1 MEGFLQNEDYQMIEN
16 SFAIT
21 TTFIA
26 YLIMM
31 LAIGV
36 IAYKRTSNSTDYF
49 LGGRSLGPWP
59 AALSAG
65 ASDMSGWLLLGLP
78 GYAYAAGFEAFWLAG
93 GLLVGTWANWLISAK
108 RLRTY
113 SITTESLTLPEFLSR
128 RFNDN
133 SKLIQTISAFFILL
147 FFLFYT
153 SSGLVAG
160 GKLFETV
167 FGLDYTTA
175 VIIGTVC
182 VVSYT
187 LFGGFLA
194 VSWTDLVQGLL
205 MSAALLI
212 VPIAAMN
219 GGLGQLSSDLHNI
232 NPELLTLWND
242 AKGEPLSAI
251 AIISLAAWGL
261 GYFGQPHILARFKAT
276 RSNKDLTTARRIA
289 VIWTALSMVGAMLV
303 GLVGLVGLI
312 YVTNSG
318 APKLD
323 DGEKIFMLLVNAMFH
338 PVIAGI
344 LLAAI
349 LAAIMST
356 ADSQLL
362 VSSSAMAE
370 DLYKQVLKKDAT
382 SEEIVRVGRFAVI
395 LISLIAL
402 VLAMTPDS
410 SVLGL
415 VSYAWAGFGA
425 AFGPAIVLSLYWSR
439 MNRNGALAG
448 IVVGGVTI
456 VLWKQF
462 TGGWFD
468 VYEIVPGIILS
479 TLSIVIVSLI
489 TGEPED
495 EVKKQHAEF
504 EKNLVELD

>member
-1 MEGFLQNEDYQMIEN
+1 
-16 SFAIT
+16 
-21 TTFIA
+21 
-26 YLIMM
+26 
-31 LAIGV
+31 
-36 IAYKRTSNSTDYF
+36 
-49 LGGRSLGPWP
+49 
-59 AALSAG
+59 
-65 ASDMSGWLLLGLP
+65 MSGWLLLGLP

-276 RSNKDLTTARRIA
+276 RSNKDLVTARRIA
-289 VIWTALSMVGAMLV
+289 VIWTALSMVGAM
-303 GLVGLVGLI
+303 LVGLVGLI

-370 DLYKQVLKKDAT
+370 DLYKQILKKDAT

-425 AFGPAIVLSLYWSR
+425 AFGPAIVLSLYWPR

>member
-1 MEGFLQNEDYQMIEN
+1 MIEN

-276 RSNKDLTTARRIA
+276 RSNKDLVTARRIA
-289 VIWTALSMVGAMLV
+289 VIWTALSMVGAM
-303 GLVGLVGLI
+303 LVGLVGLI

-370 DLYKQVLKKDAT
+370 DLYKQILKKDAT

-425 AFGPAIVLSLYWSR
+425 AFGPAIVLSLYWPR

-479 TLSIVIVSLI
+479 TISIVIVSLI

>member
-1 MEGFLQNEDYQMIEN
+1 MIEN

-21 TTFIA
+21 GTFIA
-26 YLIMM
+26 YLILM
-31 LAIGV
+31 LAIGI
-36 IAYKRTSNSTDYF
+36 IAYKRTSNSSDYF

-78 GYAYAAGFEAFWLAG
+78 GYAYAAGIEAFWLAG
-93 GLLVGTWANWLISAK
+93 GLLLGTWANWLINAK

-113 SITTESLTLPEFLSR
+113 SITTDALTLPEFLSR
-128 RFNDN
+128 RFQDK

-205 MSAALLI
+205 MAAALLI
-212 VPIAAMN
+212 VPIAAMD
-219 GGLGQLSSDLHNI
+219 GGLGQLTADLKSI

-242 AKGEPLSAI
+242 SKGEPLTAI
-251 AIISLAAWGL
+251 AIISLVAWGL
-261 GYFGQPHILARFKAT
+261 GYFGQPHILARFKAS
-276 RSNKDLTTARRIA
+276 RSNRDLVKARRIA
-289 VIWTALSMVGAMLV
+289 VIWSALSMVGAMLV
-303 GLVGLVGLI
+303 GLVGLVYLNGQGSDL
-312 YVTNSG
+312 
-318 APKLD
+318 A
-323 DGEKIFMLLVNAMFH
+323 DGEKIFMLLVNAIFH
-338 PVIAGI
+338 PIIAGI

-362 VSSSAMAE
+362 VSSSALAE
-370 DLYKQVLKKDAT
+370 DFYKQVFNNEASPEQVVT
-382 SEEIVRVGRFAVI
+382 VGRIAVI
-395 LISLIAL
+395 LLSLIAL
-402 VLAMTPDS
+402 FLAMNPDS

-425 AFGPAIVLSLYWSR
+425 AFGPAIVLSLFWVG

-448 IVVGGVTI
+448 ILVGGITI
-456 VLWKQF
+456 VVWKQLS
-462 TGGWFD
+462 GGWFD

-479 TLSIVIVSLI
+479 TISIIAFSLV
-489 TGEPED
+489 TDAPSD
-495 EVKKQHAEF
+495 EVKAQHAEF
-504 EKNLVELD
+504 EKQLQELD

>member
-1 MEGFLQNEDYQMIEN
+1 MIEN
-16 SFAIT
+16 NGAIIG
-21 TTFIA
+21 TFIV
-26 YLIMM
+26 YLGLM

-36 IAYKRTSNSTDYF
+36 YAYKRTSNSSDYF

-78 GYAYAAGFEAFWLAG
+78 GYAFAAGYESLWLAG
-93 GLLVGTWANWLISAK
+93 GLLLGTWLNWLLVAK

-113 SITTESLTLPEFLSR
+113 SIEADDALTLPEFFAK
-128 RFNDN
+128 RFEDKSN
-133 SKLIQTISAFFILL
+133 LLQVISAFFILL

-167 FGLDYTTA
+167 FGLDYTWA

-205 MSAALLI
+205 MAAALLI
-212 VPIAAMN
+212 VPIIAIQTEGGFGAMFSA
-219 GGLGQLSSDLHNI
+219 LEAK

-242 AKGEPLSAI
+242 AKGEPLTAI

-261 GYFGQPHILARFKAT
+261 GYFGQPHILARFAAI
-276 RSNKDLTTARRIA
+276 RSNEEIPTARRIA
-289 VIWTALSMVGAMLV
+289 VIWSALAMIGAMLV
-303 GLVGLVGLI
+303 GLVGII
-312 YVTNSG
+312 YVDNQLGGSLG
-318 APKLD
+318 
-323 DGEKIFMLLVNAMFH
+323 DGEKIFMLLVNAIFH
-338 PVIAGI
+338 PVVAGI

-362 VSSSAMAE
+362 VSSSALAE
-370 DLYKQVLKKDAT
+370 DFYKQVFRKDA
-382 SEEIVRVGRFAVI
+382 SQQEVVMVGRIAVI
-395 LISLIAL
+395 GLSVVAL
-402 VLAMTPDS
+402 MLAMNPES

-425 AFGPAIVLSLYWSR
+425 AFGPTLILSLYWKR
-439 MNRNGALAG
+439 MNRLGALAG
-448 IVVGGVTI
+448 VLVGGITV
-456 VLWKQF
+456 VLWKQVS
-462 TGGWFD
+462 GGIFD
-468 VYEIVPGIILS
+468 IYEIVPGIIFA
-479 TLSIVIVSLI
+479 TIAIIIVSLV
-489 TGEPED
+489 TAEPSASVQARFD
-495 EVKKQHAEF
+495 RF
-504 EKNLVELD
+504 KNQL

>member
-1 MEGFLQNEDYQMIEN
+1 MEN

-26 YLIMM
+26 YLILM

-36 IAYKRTSNSTDYF
+36 IAYQRTKSSSDYF

-78 GYAYAAGFEAFWLAG
+78 GYAYAAGIEAFWLAG
-93 GLLVGTWANWLISAK
+93 GLLVGTWLNWLINAK

-113 SITTESLTLPEFLSR
+113 SITTDALTLPEFLSR

-133 SKLIQTISAFFILL
+133 SKLIQVISAFFILL

-205 MSAALLI
+205 MAAALLI
-212 VPIAAMN
+212 VPIAAME
-219 GGLGQLSSDLHNI
+219 GGFGQLGSDLAAI
-232 NPELLTLWND
+232 NPELLTLWD
-242 AKGEPLSAI
+242 DSKGEPLSAI
-251 AIISLAAWGL
+251 AIISLVAWGL
-261 GYFGQPHILARFKAT
+261 GYFGQPHILARFKAS

-303 GLVGLVGLI
+303 GLVGLV

-318 APKLD
+318 VSVD
-323 DGEKIFMLLVNAMFH
+323 DGEKIFMLLVNSLFH

-349 LAAIMST
+349 LAAVMST

-362 VSSSAMAE
+362 VSSSALAE
-370 DLYKQVLKKDAT
+370 DFYKQVFKKDAS
-382 SEEIVRVGRFAVI
+382 SEEIVMVGRVAVI
-395 LISLIAL
+395 GISVVAL

-425 AFGPAIVLSLYWSR
+425 AFGPAIVLSLYWER

-448 IVVGGVTI
+448 ILVGGITI
-456 VLWKQF
+456 VVWKQLS
-462 TGGWFD
+462 GGWFD
-468 VYEIVPGIILS
+468 VYEIVPGIIFS
-479 TLSIVIVSLI
+479 VIAIVSISLM
-489 TGEPED
+489 TGEPE
-495 EVKKQHAEF
+495 ELVKAQHAKFKKQ
-504 EKNLVELD
+504 LIELD

>member
-1 MEGFLQNEDYQMIEN
+1 MTVD
-16 SFAIT
+16 SVAIT
-21 TTFIA
+21 GTFVA
-26 YLIMM
+26 YLIVM
-31 LAIGV
+31 LAIGYY
-36 IAYKRTSNSTDYF
+36 AYKRTANSSDYF
-49 LGGRSLGPWP
+49 LGGRTLGPWP

-78 GYAYAAGFEAFWLAG
+78 GYAYVAGIESLWLAG
-93 GLLVGTWANWLISAK
+93 GLLLGTWLNWLICAK

-113 SITTESLTLPEFLSR
+113 SITTDNALTLPEFLSR
-128 RFNDN
+128 RFDDK

-167 FGLDYTTA
+167 FGLDYSIA
-175 VIIGTVC
+175 VIIGTIC

-205 MSAALLI
+205 MSAALVI

-219 GGLGQLSSDLHNI
+219 GCVSDLTAALEAK
-232 NPELLTLWND
+232 NPELLTLFND
-242 AKGEPLSAI
+242 VKGQPLSAI
-251 AIISLAAWGL
+251 AIISLLAWGL

-276 RSNKDLTTARRIA
+276 RSNGDIATARRIA
-289 VIWTALSMVGAMLV
+289 VVWTMLSMAGAILV
-303 GLVGLVGLI
+303 GLTGML
-312 YVTNSG
+312 YVDGQIGGSL
-318 APKLD
+318 A
-323 DGEKIFMLLVNAMFH
+323 DGEKVFMLLVNSLFH
-338 PVIAGI
+338 PVVAGI

-362 VSSSAMAE
+362 VSSSALAE
-370 DLYKQVLKKDAT
+370 DFYKQVFRPQASSD
-382 SEEIVRVGRFAVI
+382 EIVMVGRIAVI
-395 LISLIAL
+395 VLSIIAL
-402 VLAMTPDS
+402 LLAMDPES

-425 AFGPAIVLSLYWSR
+425 AFGPVLLLSLFWAR

-448 IVVGGVTI
+448 IIVGAITVVV
-456 VLWKQF
+456 WKQL
-462 TGGWFD
+462 TGGIFD
-468 VYEIVPGIILS
+468 LYEMVPGFIFA
-479 TLSIVIVSLI
+479 SIAAIGTSLL
-489 TGEPED
+489 TGEPSD
-495 EVKKQHAEF
+495 KVKKQYQAYQQNLIEF
-504 EKNLVELD
+504 D

>member
-1 MEGFLQNEDYQMIEN
+1 MEN

-289 VIWTALSMVGAMLV
+289 VIWTALSMIGAM
-303 GLVGLVGLI
+303 LVGLVGLI

-395 LISLIAL
+395 LISLVAL

-479 TLSIVIVSLI
+479 TLSIVIVSLM

-504 EKNLVELD
+504 KKNLVELD

>member
-1 MEGFLQNEDYQMIEN
+1 MEN

-21 TTFIA
+21 GTFIA
-26 YLIMM
+26 YLILM

-36 IAYKRTSNSTDYF
+36 IAYKRTSNSSDYF

-78 GYAYAAGFEAFWLAG
+78 GYAYAAGIEAFWLAG
-93 GLLVGTWANWLISAK
+93 GLLLGTWANWLINAK

-113 SITTESLTLPEFLSR
+113 SITTDALTLPEFLSR
-128 RFNDN
+128 RFQDN

-205 MSAALLI
+205 MAAALLI
-212 VPIAAMN
+212 VPIAAMD
-219 GGLGQLSSDLHNI
+219 GGLGQLTEDLKNI

-242 AKGEPLSAI
+242 SKGEPLTAI

-261 GYFGQPHILARFKAT
+261 GYFGQPHILARFKAS
-276 RSNKDLTTARRIA
+276 RSNKDLDTARRIA
-289 VIWTALSMVGAMLV
+289 VIWSALSMVGAMLV
-303 GLVGLVGLI
+303 GLVGLVYLNGQGNDL
-312 YVTNSG
+312 
-318 APKLD
+318 A
-323 DGEKIFMLLVNAMFH
+323 DGEKIFMLLVNAIFH

-362 VSSSAMAE
+362 VSSSALAE
-370 DLYKQVLKKDAT
+370 DFYKQVFNNEASPEQVVT
-382 SEEIVRVGRFAVI
+382 VGRIAVV
-395 LISLIAL
+395 LLSLVAL
-402 VLAMTPDS
+402 FLAMNPDS

-425 AFGPAIVLSLYWSR
+425 AFGPAIVLSLFWVG

-448 IVVGGVTI
+448 ILVGGITI
-456 VLWKQF
+456 VVWKQLS
-462 TGGWFD
+462 GGWFD

-479 TLSIVIVSLI
+479 TISIVAVSI
-489 TGEPED
+489 ATGEPSD
-495 EVKKQHAEF
+495 EVKAQHAKF
-504 EKNLVELD
+504 EKQLQELD

>member
-1 MEGFLQNEDYQMIEN
+1 MIEN

-93 GLLVGTWANWLISAK
+93 GLLIGTWANWLISAK

-113 SITTESLTLPEFLSR
+113 SITTNALTLPEFLSR
-128 RFNDN
+128 RFNDT
-133 SKLIQTISAFFILL
+133 SKMIQTISAFFILL

-175 VIIGTVC
+175 VIIGTIC

-219 GGLGQLSSDLHNI
+219 GGLGQLSSDLSAI

-276 RSNKDLTTARRIA
+276 RTNADLTTARRIA
-289 VIWTALSMVGAMLV
+289 VVWSALSMAGAM
-303 GLVGLVGLI
+303 LVGLVGLI

-318 APKLD
+318 SGALD

-362 VSSSAMAE
+362 VSSSALAE
-370 DLYKQVLKKDAT
+370 DFYKQVFKKDAS
-382 SEEIVRVGRFAVI
+382 SEEIVRVGRIAVVG
-395 LISLIAL
+395 ISLVAL
-402 VLAMTPDS
+402 FLAMTPDS

-425 AFGPAIVLSLYWSR
+425 AFGPAIVLSLYWKR

-448 IVVGGVTI
+448 IVIGGVTI

-479 TLSIVIVSLI
+479 TIAIVVVSLI
-489 TGEPED
+489 TGEPE
-495 EVKKQHAEF
+495 ESVQAQHKEF
-504 EKNLVELD
+504 EKQLVELD

>member
-1 MEGFLQNEDYQMIEN
+1 MEN

-26 YLIMM
+26 YLILM

-36 IAYKRTSNSTDYF
+36 IAYQRTKNSTDYF

-78 GYAYAAGFEAFWLAG
+78 GYAYVAGIEALWLAG
-93 GLLVGTWANWLISAK
+93 GLLVGTWLNWLISAK

-113 SITTESLTLPEFLSR
+113 SITTDALTLPEFLSR

-133 SKLIQTISAFFILL
+133 SKLIQVISAFFILL

-205 MSAALLI
+205 MAAALMI
-212 VPIAAMN
+212 VPIAAMD
-219 GGLGQLSSDLHNI
+219 GGLGQLSTDLTNI
-232 NPELLTLWND
+232 NPQLLTLWND
-242 AKGEPLSAI
+242 TKGEPLSAI
-251 AIISLAAWGL
+251 AIISLVAWGL
-261 GYFGQPHILARFKAT
+261 GYFGQPHILARFKAA

-303 GLVGLVGLI
+303 GLVGLI

-318 APKLD
+318 VSID
-323 DGEKIFMLLVNAMFH
+323 DGEKIFMLLVNSIFH
-338 PVIAGI
+338 PVVAGV

-362 VSSSAMAE
+362 VSSSALAE
-370 DLYKQVLKKDAT
+370 DFYKQLVKKDAT
-382 SEEIVRVGRFAVI
+382 SEEIVMVGRIAVVAI
-395 LISLIAL
+395 SIVALI
-402 VLAMTPDS
+402 LAMTPDS

-425 AFGPAIVLSLYWSR
+425 AFGPALVLSLYWSR

-448 IVVGGVTI
+448 IVIGGVTI
-456 VLWKQF
+456 VVWKQL

-468 VYEIVPGIILS
+468 VYEIVPGIIFS
-479 TLSIVIVSLI
+479 TIAIVVVSLM
-489 TGEPED
+489 TGEPE
-495 EVKKQHAEF
+495 ESVKAQHAKF
-504 EKNLVELD
+504 EKQLTELE

>member
-1 MEGFLQNEDYQMIEN
+1 MEN

-26 YLIMM
+26 YLLMM

-36 IAYKRTSNSTDYF
+36 YAYQRTKSSSDYF
-49 LGGRSLGPWP
+49 LGGRTLGPWP

-78 GYAYAAGFEAFWLAG
+78 GYAYAAGVEAFWLAG
-93 GLLVGTWANWLISAK
+93 GLLIGTWLNWLVSAK

-113 SITTESLTLPEFLSR
+113 SITTDALTLPEFLSR
-128 RFNDN
+128 RFNDT
-133 SKLIQTISAFFILL
+133 SKMIQVISAFFILL

-167 FGLDYTTA
+167 FGLDYTIA

-187 LFGGFLA
+187 MFGGFLA

-212 VPIAAMN
+212 VPIFALQ
-219 GGLGQLSSDLHNI
+219 GGFGQLSSDLANI

-242 AKGEPLSAI
+242 SKGEPLSAI

-261 GYFGQPHILARFKAT
+261 GYFGQPHILARFQAS

-289 VIWTALSMVGAMLV
+289 VIWTALSMAGAMLV
-303 GLVGLVGLI
+303 GLVGLV
-312 YVTNSG
+312 YVTNTG
-318 APKLD
+318 LGID
-323 DGEKIFMLLVNAMFH
+323 DGEKIFMLLVNALFH

-349 LAAIMST
+349 LAAVMST

-362 VSSSAMAE
+362 VSSSALAE
-370 DLYKQVLKKDAT
+370 DFYKQVFKQDAS
-382 SEEIVRVGRFAVI
+382 SEEIVMVGRIAVI
-395 LISLIAL
+395 GISLVAL

-425 AFGPAIVLSLYWSR
+425 AFGPALILSLYWER

-448 IVVGGVTI
+448 ILVGGITI
-456 VLWKQF
+456 VVWKQLS
-462 TGGWFD
+462 GGWFD

-479 TLSIVIVSLI
+479 IAAIVIVSLA
-489 TGEPED
+489 TGEPEQS
-495 EVKKQHAEF
+495 VKSQHATFKKQ
-504 EKNLVELD
+504 LVELD

>member
-1 MEGFLQNEDYQMIEN
+1 MEN

-219 GGLGQLSSDLHNI
+219 GGLGQLSTDLHNI

-289 VIWTALSMVGAMLV
+289 VVWTALSMIGAM
-303 GLVGLVGLI
+303 LVGLVGLI

>member
-1 MEGFLQNEDYQMIEN
+1 MIEN

-21 TTFIA
+21 ATFAA

-31 LAIGV
+31 LAIGYY
-36 IAYKRTSNSTDYF
+36 AYQRTSNSSDYF

-78 GYAYAAGFEAFWLAG
+78 GYAYAAGIEALWLGG
-93 GLLVGTWANWLISAK
+93 GLLIGTWANWYISAK

-113 SITTESLTLPEFLSR
+113 SITTESLTIPEFLAR
-128 RFNDN
+128 RFDDK
-133 SKLIQTISAFFILL
+133 SKLIQSISAFFILL

-167 FGLDYTTA
+167 FGLDYSYA
-175 VIIGTVC
+175 VVIGAIC

-212 VPIAAMN
+212 VPIAAMQ
-219 GGLGQLSSDLHNI
+219 GGFGQLTADLANI

-242 AKGEPLSAI
+242 SKGEPLTAV
-251 AIISLAAWGL
+251 AIISLVAWGL

-276 RSNKDLTTARRIA
+276 RTNKDLTVARRIA
-289 VIWTALSMVGAMLV
+289 VVWSGISMAGAL
-303 GLVGLVGLI
+303 LVGLVGLI
-312 YVTNSG
+312 YVTNSP
-318 APKLD
+318 AAELA
-323 DGEKIFMLLVNAMFH
+323 DGEKIFMILVNAIFH

-362 VSSSAMAE
+362 VSSSALAE
-370 DLYKQVLKKDAT
+370 DFYKQVFKPNAT
-382 SEEIVRVGRFAVI
+382 SEEVVKVGRIGVI
-395 LISLIAL
+395 LISILAL
-402 VLAMTPDS
+402 VLAASPDS

-448 IVVGGVTI
+448 IVVGGITI
-456 VLWKQF
+456 VVWKQLS
-462 TGGWFD
+462 GGWFD
-468 VYEIVPGIILS
+468 VYEIVPGIIFS
-479 TLSIVIVSLI
+479 TIAIVVGSLASGKPEQVVS
-489 TGEPED
+489 EQH
-495 EVKKQHAEF
+495 KKYQ
-504 EKNLVELD
+504 KLLVELE

>member
-1 MEGFLQNEDYQMIEN
+1 MIEN

-21 TTFIA
+21 STFIA
-26 YLIMM
+26 YLILM
-31 LAIGV
+31 LAIGYY
-36 IAYKRTSNSTDYF
+36 AYQRTSSSTDYF
-49 LGGRSLGPWP
+49 LGGRTLGPWP

-65 ASDMSGWLLLGLP
+65 ASDMSGWLLLGVP
-78 GYAYAAGFEAFWLAG
+78 GYAYASGLEATWICG
-93 GLLVGTWANWLISAK
+93 GLLAGSWINWLVNAK

-113 SITTESLTLPEFLSR
+113 SITTDAITIPDFLSR
-128 RFNDN
+128 RFLDN

-167 FGLDYTTA
+167 FGLDYKIA
-175 VIIGTVC
+175 VVIGALC
-182 VVSYT
+182 VVAYT

-194 VSWTDLVQGLL
+194 VAWTDLVQGLL

-212 VPIAAMN
+212 VPIAAMS
-219 GGLGQLSSDLHNI
+219 GGFTQVDIDLNNI
-232 NPELLTLWND
+232 NPELLNIWTS
-242 AKGEPLSAI
+242 AKGEPLTAI
-251 AIISLAAWGL
+251 AIISLVAWGL

-289 VIWTALSMVGAMLV
+289 VVWTALSMAGAIM
-303 GLVGLVGLI
+303 VGLVGLI
-312 YVTNSG
+312 YVNGHPTLEI
-318 APKLD
+318 A
-323 DGEKIFMLLVNAMFH
+323 DGEKIFMILVNAVFH
-338 PVIAGI
+338 PVMAGI

-362 VSSSAMAE
+362 VSSSALAE
-370 DLYKQVLKKDAT
+370 DFYKQVFKKDAT
-382 SEEIVRVGRFAVI
+382 PEQVVVVGRIAVVGV
-395 LISLIAL
+395 S
-402 VLAMTPDS
+402 VLALMLAMNPDS

-425 AFGPAIVLSLYWSR
+425 AFGPAIVLSLYWSK
-439 MNRNGALAG
+439 MNRNGALVG

-456 VLWKQF
+456 VVWKQL

-468 VYEIVPGIILS
+468 VYEIVPGVIFSTVAIVAVSIL
-479 TLSIVIVSLI
+479 
-489 TGEPED
+489 TGGPSD
-495 EVKKQHAEF
+495 DVTKQYQ
-504 EKNLVELD
+504 KYQRQLTELD

>member
-1 MEGFLQNEDYQMIEN
+1 MIES

-21 TTFIA
+21 GTFIA
-26 YLIMM
+26 YLILMV
-31 LAIGV
+31 AIGV
-36 IAYKRTSNSTDYF
+36 YAYKKTSSSSDYF

-78 GYAYAAGFEAFWLAG
+78 GYAYAAGIESFWLAG
-93 GLLVGTWANWLISAK
+93 GLLVGTWANWLVSAK

-113 SITTESLTLPEFLSR
+113 SIQTDALTLPEFLSR
-128 RFNDN
+128 RFDDK

-167 FGLDYTTA
+167 FGLDYSTA
-175 VIIGTVC
+175 VIIGTLC

-205 MSAALLI
+205 MAAALMI
-212 VPIAAMN
+212 VPIAVME
-219 GGLGQLSSDLHNI
+219 GGFGQLATDMRNI

-251 AIISLAAWGL
+251 AIISLVAWGL
-261 GYFGQPHILARFKAT
+261 GYFGQPHILARFKASRT
-276 RSNKDLTTARRIA
+276 NRELGTARRIA
-289 VIWTALSMVGAMLV
+289 VGWTALSMAGAILV
-303 GLVGLVGLI
+303 GLVGLVWVNGHPGTEL
-312 YVTNSG
+312 
-318 APKLD
+318 A
-323 DGEKIFMLLVNAMFH
+323 DGEKIFMLLVNTVFH

-349 LAAIMST
+349 LAAVMST

-362 VSSSAMAE
+362 VSSSALAE
-370 DLYKQVLKKDAT
+370 DFYKQVIKPDA
-382 SEEIVRVGRFAVI
+382 SSQEIVMVGRIGVVVI
-395 LISLIAL
+395 SIIAL
-402 VLAMTPDS
+402 ILAMTPDS

-425 AFGPAIVLSLYWSR
+425 AFGPAVVLSLYWKG

-448 IVVGGVTI
+448 ILIGGITI
-456 VLWKQF
+456 VVWKQL

-468 VYEIVPGIILS
+468 VYEIVPGIIFS
-479 TLSIVIVSLI
+479 TIAIVGVSKL
-489 TGEPED
+489 TGGADNTVLE
-495 EVKKQHAEF
+495 QHREF
-504 EKNLVELD
+504 EKKLVELE